1 MAKAADIQ
9 NPELRAKLEAA
20 FVAMRAGRG
29 ADAVRAC
36 ADAYLAFLEAHPEV
50 KAETIPMRGRQVSK
64 LMRWPA
70 LGANMTLESVR
81 VGDPRIEFTRE
92 RFAVSEA
99 MTYYQFVL
107 DEILEWQGRSGEP
120 RPSQS

>member
-1 MAKAADIQ
+1 MAKAADVQ

-20 FVAMRAGRG
+20 FAAMRAGKG
-29 ADAVRAC
+29 LDAVRAC
-36 ADAYLAFLEAHPEV
+36 ADAYLRFLELHPEV
-50 KAETIPMRGRQVSK
+50 KSETIAMRGRQVPK

-81 VGDPRIEFTRE
+81 AGAPAIEFTRD
-92 RFAVSEA
+92 RFSVSEA

-107 DEILEWQGRSGEP
+107 DEILEKERRGAE
-120 RPSQS
+120 